1 VQDAYGIFRYIRE
14 MEKVITKA
22 KLKDRKNDLVYW
34 MTQTPA
40 ERVAALESLRSDYM
54 KGIPDAERG
63 FQYVCTIVRR
73 KQR

>member
-1 VQDAYGIFRYIRE
+1 

-22 KLKDRKNDLVYW
+22 KLKDRKNDLAFW

-40 ERVAALESLRSDYM
+40 ERVAALESLRADYM